1 MPVPPAPPSRPFQ
14 PHYPYAIAP
23 LSFAVFLFPCRF
35 FLPFRSYPF
44 YAGAHGRDQSFF
56 RSRGVEFCSTLVNGD
71 DRKGLWTERFYRS
84 LQRISRC
91 FTFCT
96 FHPWLFYSSRF
107 PPLFFSLFSP
117 FVPPLLS
124 VYANTLVQTRVY
136 SHECASWNSRTKK
149 KKACFSTNVLA
160 TMLYCFLLRNMRVL
174 RHTGGGG
181 RGVVDRTEIKRV
193 LNEARSD
200 LGNHFVHRRK
210 DIGECNIRNK
220 IRKIIPLI
228 FEPSTPFSSSTVRRS
243 CTRSNLFFKESSAKG
258 VTLCFD
264 RCLFYLR
271 CQEHFQTN
279 NSPRFGRQF
288 PIRRVTACSDVS
300 DILADN

>member
-1 MPVPPAPPSRPFQ
+1 
-14 PHYPYAIAP
+14 
-23 LSFAVFLFPCRF
+23 
-35 FLPFRSYPF
+35 
-44 YAGAHGRDQSFF
+44 
-56 RSRGVEFCSTLVNGD
+56 
-71 DRKGLWTERFYRS
+71 
-84 LQRISRC
+84 
-91 FTFCT
+91 
-96 FHPWLFYSSRF
+96 
-107 PPLFFSLFSP
+107 
-117 FVPPLLS
+117 
-124 VYANTLVQTRVY
+124 
-136 SHECASWNSRTKK
+136 
-149 KKACFSTNVLA
+149 
-160 TMLYCFLLRNMRVL
+160 MRVL